1 MEVKWIKIVTN
12 IFDDEKIRY
21 IESLPNGDEMIVI
34 WFKILCLAGK
44 SNQNGLLMMTDKIA
58 YTDQMLAS
66 VFSRDIK
73 AIQLSLNV
81 FSNLGMIEMIDNK
94 IYLMN
99 WEKHQNAEKLSIIRE
114 QTRARV
120 AKYRQKQISSNYNS
134 VTQALRN
141 DIDIEKDKDK
151 DLKNKDIVS
160 KSKRFVPPTLSQVQE
175 YSNESGYQIDA
186 DKFIDYYTSKGWLV
200 GKSKMKDWKASVR
213 NWNRNNKQYVQPKR
227 VEVVTDYSQQPKSLS
242 DQELQDLEKAL
253 KELK

>member
-120 AKYRQKQISSNYNS
+120 AKYRQKQISSNDNS
-134 VTQALRN
+134 VTQSLRN
-141 DIDIEKDKDK
+141 DIDIEKELELDKEKDKDK
-151 DLKNKDIVS
+151 DLKNKDMS
-160 KSKRFVPPTLSQVQE
+160 KSKRFVPPTKKQIE
-175 YSNESGYQIDA
+175 AYCNESGYQIDA
-186 DKFIDYYTSKGWLV
+186 EKFIDYYESKGWLV
-200 GKSKMKDWKASVR
+200 GKSKMKSWEAAVR
-213 NWNRNNKQYVQPKR
+213 NWNRNNKQY
-227 VEVVTDYSQQPKSLS
+227 YQQQKPKSKTGSRIL
-242 DQELQDLEKAL
+242 DLME
-253 KELK
+253 EEMEEYND